1 MKVAPNTVASIEYVL
16 RVEGEV
22 VDSSPE
28 GERIL
33 FLHGEG
39 HALPPGLEGALA
51 GKESGPLRI
60 TLAPDEAVGEYEPD
74 KVFTAK
80 RGEFPGDAKVE
91 VGGEFYFEDEGGT
104 PVAAKIISVDGDDVT
119 LDSNPELAGK
129 TLEYEVVIH
138 EIREATDGEVE
149 HGHVHGEGGVEH

>member
-1 MKVAPNTVASIEYVL
+1 MKVAPNTVVSIEYVL
-16 RVEGEV
+16 RVEGEI
-22 VDSSPE
+22 VDSTPE

-39 HALPPGLEGALA
+39 HVLPPGLEDSL
-51 GKESGPLRI
+51 SGREVGSFRV
-60 TLAPDEAVGEYEPD
+60 TLAPDEAVGEYDPG

-80 RGEFPGDAKVE
+80 RGDFPGDAKVE
-91 VGGEFYFEDEGGT
+91 VGEEFYFEDEGET
-104 PVAAKIISVDGDDVT
+104 PVAAKIISVDGDDIT

-129 TLEYEVVIH
+129 TLEYEGIVHDV
-138 EIREATDGEVE
+138 RAATDEEVE